1 MAKLFLNSLVK
12 DYGKHHFFDRWGGT
26 WHSYIP
32 VNSREDRTIYIYYST
47 YTRKALLRENN
58 PIHQKDR
65 TESVFDDYFSRSR
78 KDNCK
83 LNHIKNWLKLFI
95 DIQNKKYGSNQDY
108 TTPVK

>member
-1 MAKLFLNSLVK
+1 MESI
-12 DYGKHHFFDRWGGT
+12 HFFNRWGGT
-26 WHSYIP
+26 WYSYIP
-32 VNSREDRTIYIYYST
+32 VNSWEDR

-65 TESVFDDYFSRSR
+65 TESVFDDYFSCSR

-95 DIQNKKYGSNQDY
+95 DIQNKK
-108 TTPVK
+108 

>member
-1 MAKLFLNSLVK
+1 MESITFSQMGSNMV
-12 DYGKHHFFDRWGGT
+12 
-26 WHSYIP
+26 SYMP
-32 VNSREDRTIYIYYST
+32 VNSWEDRTLYIYIHST

-65 TESVFDDYFSRSR
+65 TESVFDDYFSCSR

-95 DIQNKKYGSNQDY
+95 DIQDKK
-108 TTPVK
+108 